1 RGDRGLKGE
10 AMDPSLGLL
19 AASGLVNFLLKTT
32 AEWLVC
38 LVLVRIASS
47 PRTRFNLWLTML
59 LGFVAQ
65 WAWMWMGILR
75 AAFPKATAPGAT
87 ANGVAVHAARITVA
101 ETLAAAVAQAMI

>member
-1 RGDRGLKGE
+1 
-10 AMDPSLGLL
+10 MDPSLGLL

-65 WAWMWMGILR
+65 WVWMWAGILR
-75 AAFPKATAPGAT
+75 AAFPAQVSASSLTHGPIAG
-87 ANGVAVHAARITVA
+87 GEHI
-101 ETLAAAVAQAMI
+101 AVAAGIAWTSAQSMVVLLAC